1 MAGRLPRT
9 AWTPGNGPPTKFKPG
24 QSGNP
29 AGRSKAVLD
38 ILEAARAL
46 TPRALAALDKAL
58 DDPARAVQAAQVL
71 LDRAWG
77 KPPVAVYAQI
87 HGAGPDGVVRYEVVW
102 GKAQE
107 DPAAN
112 SQYRQTPSSAP
123 PTINGDAD
131 GDAEAEPCPSYC
143 WADGTPVK

>member
-38 ILEAARAL
+38 IIEAARVL

-77 KPPVAVYAQI
+77 RPPVFAEVNNVGDQVI
-87 HGAGPDGVVRYEVVW
+87 RY
-102 GKAQE
+102 
-107 DPAAN
+107 DI
-112 SQYRQTPSSAP
+112 R
-123 PTINGDAD
+123 
-131 GDAEAEPCPSYC
+131 
-143 WADGTPVK
+143 